1 MKRLI
6 LVRHGQTTPD
16 KSNPDRGLS
25 PHGIIQIKALSLLLQ
40 PLIIKP
46 TIIIHSPTYRA
57 KQTARIIAKQLSIRT
72 KTANLRLKNV
82 GNLQPGNIRPAQAY
96 LSLNQYGNIESP
108 QKLVNRWLKIF
119 NSVTH
124 TTVIAISHEASLE
137 AFFYHQTTFKLERKS
152 FRKFFDYADFASL
165 VLY

>member
-16 KSNPDRGLS
+16 KTNLNRGLS
-25 PHGIIQIKALSLLLQ
+25 PHGIIQVKALSLRLQ
-40 PLIIKP
+40 LLIIKP
-46 TIIIHSPTYRA
+46 TIIIHSPTQRA
-57 KQTARIIAKQLSIRT
+57 KQTAQIIAKQLSIRT

-108 QKLVNRWLKIF
+108 PELVNRWLKIF
-119 NSVTH
+119 NSINH
-124 TTVIAISHEASLE
+124 TTIIAISHEASLE
-137 AFFYHQTTFKLERKS
+137 AFFYHQTALKLEHKS
-152 FRKFFDYADFASL
+152 FRKFFSYADFALL
-165 VLY
+165 VI